1 MRVACIRHQSYR
13 EEGNMLTNR
22 RTKLEIVLDILRI
35 IRDGTSRPTKIMYN
49 MNMSW
54 ISVQALLSKLVNE
67 GHIKLT
73 KKQGP
78 KRVQRRY
85 EITKKG
91 LKVID
96 YLKGAE
102 SLIKLS

>member
-1 MRVACIRHQSYR
+1 MRVAGIRLRSYL
-13 EEGNMLTNR
+13 EEGNVLTNR
-22 RTKLEIVLDILRI
+22 RTRLEIIMDMLRT
-35 IRDGTSRPTKIMYN
+35 IRDGTDRPTRIMYN

-67 GHIKLT
+67 GHIKLI

-102 SLIKLS
+102 GLIKLS